1 MQIAVIIV
9 AVSAVAQ
16 VFVVCAAGG
25 LLARRGVLDSRGRQ
39 TLSRLVF
46 ELLLPCLLFSKIT
59 GSFDPAAF
67 SQLWI
72 LPATALVYIGAGVGL
87 GFLAAAVG
95 KPSADFR
102 RGQIAAAAFGNSGY
116 LPMMLIVA
124 VAGSAPWLANDP
136 EAGPRG
142 VGYVSLY
149 LVTYSVIFWGSAFPW
164 LAGGKPQAKQMLT
177 PPILATIGAIVVVL
191 VPPLLSIWTE
201 LQLLRPVSAAAD
213 MLGAA
218 AIPGAMLLLG
228 ANLADAPRGKGSNVR
243 IVGTTALARLIGIPI
258 VGIVWVTLLGRW
270 GLLTDDPVLQ
280 LVLLLESATPS
291 AMNLIVM
298 CQIHK
303 RGEVEMSRLIAAMYV
318 IGLFTMTAFVAV
330 HLRLVF
336 GA

>member
-1 MQIAVIIV
+1 VQSSVIIV
-9 AVSAVAQ
+9 AISAVAQ

-25 LLARRGVLDSRGRQ
+25 LLARRGVLDGKGRQ

-46 ELLLPCLLFSKIT
+46 ELLLPCLLFSKIAA
-59 GSFDPAAF
+59 SFDPQEF
-67 SQLWI
+67 SKLWI
-72 LPATALVYIGAGVGL
+72 LPVTALVYVFSGIGL
-87 GFLAAAVG
+87 GFIAAAVG
-95 KPSADFR
+95 RPSEEFR

-124 VAGSAPWLANDP
+124 VTGAAPWLADDP
-136 EAGPRG
+136 EAGTRG

-149 LVTYSVIFWGSAFPW
+149 LVSYSVIFWGSAFPW
-164 LAGGKPQAKQMLT
+164 LGGGKPQLKQMIT
-177 PPILATIGAIVVVL
+177 PPILATLGAIVVVAI
-191 VPPLLSIWTE
+191 PPAIAFWQES
-201 LQLLRPVSAAAD
+201 QLAQPVAAAAT

-228 ANLADAPRGKGSNVR
+228 ANLADAPRSKGNAR
-243 IVGTTALARLIGIPI
+243 IIATTAAARLIGIPLI
-258 VGIVWVTLLGRW
+258 GILWVSMLDRW

-318 IGLFTMTAFVAV
+318 IGLFTMTTCIAV
-330 HLRLVF
+330 HLRIVF
-336 GA
+336 GS